1 MRLLLLIG
9 VVTLCKSE
17 DLVAMGCDRDPT
29 LRFCKTHAAK
39 TTERGGSEITEKD
52 KIACAE
58 LRHEYVK
65 VCALSGQ
72 HKIDEKEDEFCQAF
86 ENICFRIP
94 KDEPDQST
102 VPTAL
107 MRELKPIDEKSDE
120 NDEGSATTTREP
132 IKKKKKR
139 IDFTKFCK
147 EFKNRYLFVCP
158 DPFRFGQKAVVFC
171 PIYSERCH
179 VPLPD
184 RPVVPTR
191 KPPAGRKT
199 NSVDRIC
206 RSYRGFAE
214 TYCNNPFTLSQPQ
227 YREGCEK
234 YWRFCTRRNG

>member
-1 MRLLLLIG
+1 MRLLLL
-9 VVTLCKSE
+9 LCAASFCYAR
-17 DLVAMGCDRDPT
+17 DLVAMGCVRDPS
-29 LRFCKTHAAK
+29 LPFCKAHAARTVRK
-39 TTERGGSEITEKD
+39 DNSEVTQKD
-52 KIACAE
+52 KEACAE
-58 LRHEYVK
+58 LRLEYVK
-65 VCALSGQ
+65 VCAMSGQ
-72 HKIDEKEDEFCQAF
+72 HKVDEKESEFCQAF

-94 KDEPDQST
+94 KEEPDQVT

-107 MRELKPIDEKSDE
+107 MRELKPIDDDSIEIEDRT
-120 NDEGSATTTREP
+120 TTTREP
-132 IKKKKKR
+132 EKKKKKR

-191 KPPAGRKT
+191 KPPPGRRSST
-199 NSVDRIC
+199 VERVC

-234 YWRFCTRRNG
+234 YWRFCTRRNGR